1 MLESKGS
8 VLVIAGL
15 FFFALAFV
23 SNALV
28 PALMY
33 KDLPEKSAEELV
45 TANLRYQFEDLAR
58 RFPESFEKHVGQ
70 VPADGPEKE
79 KWLNAKCAD
88 LLRIGRK
95 VYTGEA
101 CWHCHSQFV
110 RPVSGES
117 RRWGPVSQS
126 WEYQNELQR
135 PVLFGTRRVG
145 PDLSREGGRRSNDWQ
160 AVHLFKPTLLSDG
173 SVMPEYPWFFE
184 GAPEKPNLR
193 GLALLTYLQW
203 LGSWLPTYPYYEE
216 WTSAHL
222 PEDAEPGAVDQAAID
237 AINQGGAAAG
247 ASPTAEP
254 ADKPDDDPASQE
266 EKSEEA
272 KAAEPAASEPA
283 ATEPPSSEPQGSGP
297 QETDPQDT
305 EPATATKPEPQP
317 EPAPTEPAP
326 AGPGGEVPGPPQG
339 DGAEAGDDR
348 PPSPDEPQVFRL
360 VFPLFSDR
368 LVA

>member
-8 VLVIAGL
+8 VLVVAGL

-33 KDLPEKSAEELV
+33 KDLPEKTAEQLV
-45 TANLRYQFEDLAR
+45 TANLRFQFEDLAR
-58 RFPESFEKHVGQ
+58 RFPDSFEKHVGKA
-70 VPADGPEKE
+70 PPDGPEKE
-79 KWLNAKCAD
+79 QWLNDRCAE

-184 GAPEKPNLR
+184 GSPEKPNLR
-193 GLALLTYLQW
+193 GLGLLTYLQW

-222 PEDAEPGAVDQAAID
+222 PEGVEPGAVDQAAID
-237 AINQGGAAAG
+237 AANQGAAG
-247 ASPTAEP
+247 AGDSKPNPEP
-254 ADKPDDDPASQE
+254 APQESEEGQDPAS
-266 EKSEEA
+266 EA
-272 KAAEPAASEPA
+272 QPTEPDASEPA
-283 ATEPPSSEPQGSGP
+283 AENPPAGNLEP
-297 QETDPQDT
+297 TT
-305 EPATATKPEPQP
+305 EPQP
-317 EPAPTEPAP
+317 TEPEPAEPKSTERSPEPTSPVDGPSTPEPPPSEPKAGELPTEQPTE
-326 AGPGGEVPGPPQG
+326 G
-339 DGAEAGDDR
+339 DR
-348 PPSPDEPQVFRL
+348 PPAPQEPTVQVPLRTRFR
-360 VFPLFSDR
+360 R
-368 LVA
+368 LGVA